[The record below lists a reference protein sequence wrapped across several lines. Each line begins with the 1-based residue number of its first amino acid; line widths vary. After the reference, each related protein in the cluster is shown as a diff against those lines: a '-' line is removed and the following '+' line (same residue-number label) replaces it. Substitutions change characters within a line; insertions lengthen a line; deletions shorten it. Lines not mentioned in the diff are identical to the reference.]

1 MKNVIVCLI
10 LVTSSFLQAQDT
22 TNKEQAVTYDP
33 SFWKKELRLDNFQYR
48 RMCEINF
55 EFYNNLIVAFRS
67 MKDDRVAFRSVFSQ
81 YWANR
86 NTQLIQTMNERQRK
100 KWRRI
105 MSDQQPLENIQAYL
119 KMEYVDLFTSMN
131 HSPSLQKRNGW

>member
-10 LVTSSFLQAQDT
+10 LLCSSFLQAQHVTD
-22 TNKEQAVTYDP
+22 KEQAFTYDP

-81 YWANR
+81 YWASR

-100 KWRRI
+100 KWKRI
-105 MSDQQPLENIQAYL
+105 MANQQPLENINAYL
-119 KMEYVDLFTSMN
+119 QMEHIDLFTSMN
-131 HSPSLQKRNGW
+131 HSSSLQKENGW

>member
-1 MKNVIVCLI
+1 MCLI
-10 LVTSSFLQAQDT
+10 LMASPFVQAQSIA
-22 TNKEQAVTYDP
+22 NEKQMVTYDP

-100 KWRRI
+100 KWKRI
-105 MSDQQPLENIQAYL
+105 MSDQQTFENIQAYL
-119 KMEYVDLFTSMN
+119 KTEHVEFFTSMN
-131 HSPSLQKRNGW
+131 DSISLQKGNSW

>member
-10 LVTSSFLQAQDT
+10 LLSSSFLQAQHITD
-22 TNKEQAVTYDP
+22 KEQVFTYDP

-81 YWANR
+81 YWTNR

-100 KWRRI
+100 KWKRI
-105 MSDQQPLENIQAYL
+105 ISNQPRLDNNQAYL
-119 KMEYVDLFTSMN
+119 KMEHVDLFTSMDP
-131 HSPSLQKRNGW
+131 SPSLLKAIGW

>member
-1 MKNVIVCLI
+1 MKIVLMCLI
-10 LVTSSFLQAQDT
+10 LMTSSLLRAQQVASE
-22 TNKEQAVTYDP
+22 EQVVTYDP
-33 SFWKKELRLDNFQYR
+33 SFWKKELRLDNLQYR

-81 YWANR
+81 YWSTR

-100 KWRRI
+100 KWKRI

-119 KMEYVDLFTSMN
+119 KMEHVDLFTSMN
-131 HSPSLQKRNGW
+131 HSPSLQKANSW